1 MGYILTSVDSRTL
14 LFDIA
19 LLFAMLLLPLIGM
32 IIAKSTFTK
41 YSKINSS
48 RGLTAE
54 QAARQ
59 ILDNNG
65 LFDVRV
71 EHVSGSFED
80 CYLPNERVVCLSD
93 STYGKTSI
101 SAIGAAAHECGHACQ
116 FDEGYAPTVL
126 GGKLAPAMNFCS
138 RTWYIVFIIGCVLT
152 FFPYVMYAGVVMFSV
167 VLIYQLVTLPLEF
180 DASRRA
186 LRTLRSDS
194 ILEENEIKP
203 ARKVLTAAAITYVA
217 SLAASALQLI
227 RLLLRARR

>member
-1 MGYILTSVDSRTL
+1 MYILIFLV
-14 LFDIA
+14 
-19 LLFAMLLLPLIGM
+19 MLILPIWAQ
-32 IIAKSTFTK
+32 INVTSTFK
-41 YSKINSS
+41 KFSSVSNS
-48 RGLTAE
+48 RGLTGA
-54 QAARQ
+54 QVARQ

-152 FFPYVMYAGVVMFSV
+152 FFPYVMYAGVAMFSV

-203 ARKVLTAAAITYVA
+203 AKKVLTAAAITYVA